1 MPVFYWV
8 LCLDIWSSINWLGFL
23 VLDIGIQT
31 VEAIPLDTRVAVG
44 FLQTISVRCAG
55 FAAVSVASLAPA
67 VLYVL
72 KLFGNNR
79 T

>member
-31 VEAIPLDTRVAVG
+31 VEAISLDTLAVG
-44 FLQTISVRCAG
+44 FLQTILVRCAG
-55 FAAVSVASLAPA
+55 LAAVSVASLAPA
-67 VLYVL
+67 VLYVP

-79 T
+79 I